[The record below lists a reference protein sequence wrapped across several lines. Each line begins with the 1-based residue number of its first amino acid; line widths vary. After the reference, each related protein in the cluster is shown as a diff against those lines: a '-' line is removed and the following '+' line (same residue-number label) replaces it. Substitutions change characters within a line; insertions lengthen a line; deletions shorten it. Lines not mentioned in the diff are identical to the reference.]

1 MNVNTSES
9 SESEIESFENRKY
22 SIADN
27 SNNILL
33 DDSCDPYVNFFNAN
47 FENLNTPY
55 LFPEDFNNAYENE
68 SSSIYLSILHFNI
81 RSIKKNFKMSLNS
94 INFTFSIICFSETW
108 LDETNSTEN
117 SSYELPNYMSKHQV
131 RSDRR
136 GGGVSIYVH
145 KTFDFKVRSNLS
157 INNKG
162 IESISVEI
170 SSNKK
175 RNTLV
180 NVL

>member
-9 SESEIESFENRKY
+9 SENEIESFENLKY

-27 SNNILL
+27 NNNILL
-33 DDSCDPYVNFFNAN
+33 DDSCDPDVNFFNVK
-47 FENLNTPY
+47 FKNLNMTY

-68 SSSIYLSILHFNI
+68 SSSNYFSILHLNI
-81 RSIKKNFKMSLNS
+81 RSIKKNFENFKMFLNS

-108 LDETNSTEN
+108 LDETNSTKN
-117 SSYELPNYMSKHQV
+117 SYMNCQIILSKHQV

-145 KTFDFKVRSNLS
+145 KTFDFKVRSDLS
-157 INNKG
+157 K
-162 IESISVEI
+162 
-170 SSNKK
+170 
-175 RNTLV
+175 
-180 NVL
+180 